1 MPAQIPL
8 NLALRPDYR
17 STRFVSGQSNAE
29 ARDALLQFPNW
40 PHGALALIGDAGTGK
55 THLGHGWIGD
65 HNGLALSPSESLASA
80 AKWRGRALWVDN
92 ASTASEE
99 LLFGLINMAHAKD
112 ITGLLLTD
120 RRLPSQWSVAI
131 PDLRSRLGALQVARI
146 DPPDDA
152 LLSAIYDKL
161 FLDRGLKVNEA
172 LISYLMLRVE
182 RSVDA
187 ARSVVAALDQAAAE
201 QKVNVNRSFAS
212 KIIDEAY

>member
-29 ARDALLQFPNW
+29 ARDALSQFPRW

-55 THLGHGWIGD
+55 THLGHGWIYD
-65 HNGLALSPSESLASA
+65 HNGLVLSPAEGLASA
-80 AKWRGRALWVDN
+80 AAWRGRALWVDD
-92 ASTASEE
+92 ASRASEE
-99 LLFGLINMAHAKD
+99 LLFGLINMAHAQD

-120 RRLPSQWSVAI
+120 RTLPNQWRVTI
-131 PDLRSRLGALQVARI
+131 PDLRSRLAALQVARI
-146 DPPDDA
+146 DPPDDE

-161 FLDRGLKVNEA
+161 FLDRGLKVNDA

-187 ARSVVAALDQAAAE
+187 ARSVVAALDHAAAE
-201 QKVNVNRSFAS
+201 QKVNVNRSFAA
-212 KIIDEAY
+212 KIIDAGG